1 MSNMKRIYTPIL
13 SAIVI
18 LSLSASALAST
29 PVVGQSVIYRKDS
42 THHYAAIV
50 TGVWEDGT
58 ADLVMFN
65 TYLLGYSFGFG
76 WSSRYDWPATYLEG
90 VTEGTTDNRW
100 AINPNVDLQG
110 ATGATGS
117 TGATGPGALVTGSG
131 TTSFA
136 LNGSSIQLD
145 STHDSELTMSTSIS
159 LPLSVLAGATG
170 TIHLLCDS
178 SPTPTTEVETLQRGN
193 TGGLL
198 TTDTATLALRFRVRA
213 ADYCKLTTTND
224 VGSPTFAIVRQ
235 SKQTLG
241 N

>member
-1 MSNMKRIYTPIL
+1 MKRLYAPIL
-13 SAIVI
+13 SVLVI

-29 PVVGQSVIYRKDS
+29 PVVGQSVIYRHNS

-100 AINPNVDLQG
+100 AVNPNIGLG
-110 ATGATGS
+110 A
-117 TGATGPGALVTGSG
+117 TGATGPGALVTGQS
-131 TTSFA
+131 TPSLT
-136 LNGSSIQLD
+136 LNGSAAVID
-145 STHDSELTMSTSIS
+145 STHDAELTVTVTVANSITI
-159 LPLSVLAGATG
+159 AGG
-170 TIHLLCDS
+170 TAGHVDLVCDS
-178 SPTPTTEVETLQRGN
+178 SSTPTTVVETVSAASTGTVVVGITLN
-193 TGGLL
+193 TSN
-198 TTDTATLALRFRVRA
+198 TLVLRWRVA
-213 ADYCKLTTTND
+213 AGHSCKLATVND
-224 VGSPTFAIVRQ
+224 TGAPSFTLVRQ
-235 SKQTLG
+235 IKQTLG